1 VCPRHGR
8 WETLCASGA
17 GWALLGGPS
26 TSPLDAMRRVRR
38 TIDSLDYVEVGFLL
52 DEAGV
57 HLSKSQLARLR
68 PYLTS
73 VHSREAV
80 SGQLRTK
87 AQVFARRGSAVLA
100 VDDTFATVIV
110 GHSEGHSPLRNVER
124 YASPEMALR
133 VFLSVPSMASNNRW
147 RGP

>member
-1 VCPRHGR
+1 
-8 WETLCASGA
+8 
-17 GWALLGGPS
+17 
-26 TSPLDAMRRVRR
+26 MRRARR
-38 TIDSLDYVEVGFLL
+38 TIDSLEYVQLGFLL

-57 HLSKSQLARLR
+57 HLTEGQLARLR

-73 VHSREAV
+73 VRSQEAV

-87 AQVFARRGSAVLA
+87 AQIFARRGTAALA
-100 VDDTFATVIV
+100 VDDTFATLIV
-110 GHSEGHSPLRNVER
+110 GHSEGRSPLQNVER

-133 VFLSVPSMASNNRW
+133 EFLSVPSMASNNRW

>member
-1 VCPRHGR
+1 MR
-8 WETLCASGA
+8 
-17 GWALLGGPS
+17 GP
-26 TSPLDAMRRVRR
+26 RR
-38 TIDSLDYVEVGFLL
+38 TIDSLEYVELGFLL

-57 HLSKSQLARLR
+57 HLTDDQLARLK

-73 VHSREAV
+73 VRSQEAV

-87 AQVFARRGSAVLA
+87 ARVFARRGTAALA
-100 VDDTFATVIV
+100 LDDTFATLIV
-110 GHSEGHSPLRNVER
+110 GHSKGRSPLQNVER

-133 VFLSVPSMASNNRW
+133 MFLSVPSMASNNRS

>member
-1 VCPRHGR
+1 MCARGADLAPSRGR
-8 WETLCASGA
+8 SA
-17 GWALLGGPS
+17 
-26 TSPLDAMRRVRR
+26 SPLEAMRGARR
-38 TIDSLDYVEVGFLL
+38 TIDSLEYVELGLLL

-57 HLSKSQLARLR
+57 HLTEGQLARLR

-73 VHSREAV
+73 VHSQEAV

-87 AQVFARRGSAVLA
+87 AQIFARRGSAALA
-100 VDDTFATVIV
+100 VDDTFATLII
-110 GHSEGHSPLRNVER
+110 GHSEGHSPLQNVER

>member
-1 VCPRHGR
+1 
-8 WETLCASGA
+8 
-17 GWALLGGPS
+17 
-26 TSPLDAMRRVRR
+26 MRGVRR
-38 TIDSLDYVEVGFLL
+38 TIDSLEYVELGFLL

-57 HLSKSQLARLR
+57 HLTEGQLARLR

-73 VHSREAV
+73 VHSQEAV

-87 AQVFARRGSAVLA
+87 ARVFARRGTAALA
-100 VDDTFATVIV
+100 VDDTFTTLIV
-110 GHSEGHSPLRNVER
+110 GHSEGRSPLRNVER

-133 VFLSVPSMASNNRW
+133 EFLSVPSMASNNRS

>member
-1 VCPRHGR
+1 MR
-8 WETLCASGA
+8 
-17 GWALLGGPS
+17 GP
-26 TSPLDAMRRVRR
+26 RR
-38 TIDSLDYVEVGFLL
+38 TIDSLEYVELGFLL

-57 HLSKSQLARLR
+57 HLTDDQLARLK

-73 VHSREAV
+73 VTSVRSQEAV

-87 AQVFARRGSAVLA
+87 ARVFARRGTAALA
-100 VDDTFATVIV
+100 LDDTFATLIV
-110 GHSEGHSPLRNVER
+110 GHSKGRLPLQNVER

-133 VFLSVPSMASNNRW
+133 MFLSVPSMASNNRS

>member
-1 VCPRHGR
+1 MY
-8 WETLCASGA
+8 GA
-17 GWALLGGPS
+17 
-26 TSPLDAMRRVRR
+26 RR
-38 TIDSLDYVEVGFLL
+38 TMDSLEYVELGFLL

-57 HLSKSQLARLR
+57 HLSQSQLERLK

-73 VHSREAV
+73 VRTQRAV
-80 SGQLRTK
+80 IGQLHTK
-87 AQVFARRGSAVLA
+87 AQVFARRGTTALA
-100 VDDTFATVIV
+100 VDDTFATLMV
-110 GHSEGHSPLRNVER
+110 GNTDGRSPLRNVER

>member
-1 VCPRHGR
+1 MHG
-8 WETLCASGA
+8 A
-17 GWALLGGPS
+17 
-26 TSPLDAMRRVRR
+26 RR
-38 TIDSLDYVEVGFLL
+38 TIDSLGYVGLGFLL

-57 HLSKSQLARLR
+57 HLTESQLARLK

-73 VHSREAV
+73 VHSQEAV

-87 AQVFARRGSAVLA
+87 AQIFARRGSAALA
-100 VDDTFATVIV
+100 VGDTFATLII
-110 GHSEGHSPLRNVER
+110 GHSEGHSPLQNVER

>member
-1 VCPRHGR
+1 MR
-8 WETLCASGA
+8 GA
-17 GWALLGGPS
+17 
-26 TSPLDAMRRVRR
+26 RR
-38 TIDSLDYVEVGFLL
+38 TIDSLEHIELGFLL

-57 HLSKSQLARLR
+57 HLTEDQFGRLK

-73 VHSREAV
+73 VRSQEAV

-87 AQVFARRGSAVLA
+87 AQVFARRGTAALA
-100 VDDTFATVIV
+100 VDDTFATLIV
-110 GHSEGHSPLRNVER
+110 GHSEGRSPLQIVER

-147 RGP
+147 RVP

>member
-1 VCPRHGR
+1 M
-8 WETLCASGA
+8 CARA
-17 GWALLGGPS
+17 AWVALLGGPS
-26 TSPLDAMRRVRR
+26 TSPLEAMRGPRR
-38 TIDSLDYVEVGFLL
+38 TIDSLEYVELGLLL

-57 HLSKSQLARLR
+57 NLNESQLARLR

-73 VHSREAV
+73 VYSREAM

-87 AQVFARRGSAVLA
+87 ARVFARRGSAALA
-100 VDDTFATVIV
+100 VDDTFATLLV
-110 GHSEGHSPLRNVER
+110 GHSRGRSALRNVER

>member
-1 VCPRHGR
+1 VRRGRFGAAGCARGACPA
-8 WETLCASGA
+8 WSS
-17 GWALLGGPS
+17 GPS
-26 TSPLDAMRRVRR
+26 TSPLEAMHGARR
-38 TIDSLDYVEVGFLL
+38 TIDSLGYVELGFLL

-57 HLSKSQLARLR
+57 HLTESQLARLK

-73 VHSREAV
+73 VHSQEAV

-87 AQVFARRGSAVLA
+87 AQIFARRGSAALA
-100 VDDTFATVIV
+100 VDDTFATLII
-110 GHSEGHSPLRNVER
+110 GHSEGHSPLQNVER

>member
-1 VCPRHGR
+1 MR
-8 WETLCASGA
+8 
-17 GWALLGGPS
+17 GP
-26 TSPLDAMRRVRR
+26 RR
-38 TIDSLDYVEVGFLL
+38 TINSLEYVELGLLL

-57 HLSKSQLARLR
+57 RLTEDQFARLK

-73 VHSREAV
+73 VRSQEAL

-87 AQVFARRGSAVLA
+87 AQVFARRGTAALA
-100 VDDTFATVIV
+100 VDDTFATLIV
-110 GHSEGHSPLRNVER
+110 GHCEGRSPLQNVER